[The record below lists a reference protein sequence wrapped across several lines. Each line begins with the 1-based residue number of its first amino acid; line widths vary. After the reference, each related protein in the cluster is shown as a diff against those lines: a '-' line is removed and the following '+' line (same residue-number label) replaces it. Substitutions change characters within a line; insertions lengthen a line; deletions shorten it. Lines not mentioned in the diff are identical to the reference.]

1 MANSSLLAAR
11 IRVNDDVLSQDLNGE
26 AVLLN
31 LKTGVYFGLDPVG
44 SRVWGLLVEHAE
56 VAKILEALVS
66 EYDVPRDR
74 CAADLVT
81 LITQLQ
87 EHQLVTVSESA

>member
-1 MANSSLLAAR
+1 MADSSLLAAR

-44 SRVWGLLVEHAE
+44 SRVWELLADHAE